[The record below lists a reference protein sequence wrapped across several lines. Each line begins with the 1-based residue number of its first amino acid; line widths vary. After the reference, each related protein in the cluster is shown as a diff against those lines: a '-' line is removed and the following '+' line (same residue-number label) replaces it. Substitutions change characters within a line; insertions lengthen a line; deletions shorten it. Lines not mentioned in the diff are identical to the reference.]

1 MTKRPEYP
9 TGIQGRFALGSP
21 SKNSKMASGRSLC
34 KAPVRSKSRFPF
46 KRYFRFN
53 TRPCMLDVLSIRSA
67 SGCPWLVR
75 TFLAGIILLLPFLC
89 GSPLKAQTPD
99 ASTIAL
105 AVQQQ
110 IVKAIEQSESSV
122 VAISKIKLP
131 KQKFQSR
138 IPAPFGIDPNQGF
151 SISQDP
157 QDLNFI
163 PNEFGSGILIPDPTK
178 QNRILVLTNFHLTE
192 GGPVAEH

>member
-1 MTKRPEYP
+1 MRKL
-9 TGIQGRFALGSP
+9 FA
-21 SKNSKMASGRSLC
+21 
-34 KAPVRSKSRFPF
+34 
-46 KRYFRFN
+46 
-53 TRPCMLDVLSIRSA
+53 
-67 SGCPWLVR
+67 GC
-75 TFLAGIILLLPFLC
+75 LLLPLLS
-89 GSPLKAQTPD
+89 GLPLKAQSPD
-99 ASTIAL
+99 ATTVAL

-110 IVKAIEQSESSV
+110 IVKAIEQTESSV
-122 VAISKIKLP
+122 VAISKIKIP

-192 GGPVAEH
+192 GGPIAEQTSIPESRIYVHTANRQGFYAEIIAADPRSDLAVLTPVQPVSPEYARSLAPIRYG